1 MSQKSDSVSDE
12 SLAQRTVATSVI
24 RDTGTKVQL
33 LFKAHGLK
41 KRKSLLNSI
50 VTVFKKPHSPSRL
63 LSNGKFTKFDLKA
76 HSISFTLEVQTEKKR
91 KKGNANRVDTFVC
104 EIKQFPTA
112 VNPDS
117 AEFEV
122 LEPASGECFILL
134 SLIKVDNLTV
144 NWKEFLESNGTLDV
158 TCI

>member
-12 SLAQRTVATSVI
+12 SLAHRTVATSVI

>member
-1 MSQKSDSVSDE
+1 MGASPQRGQHYLNWQHFT
-12 SLAQRTVATSVI
+12 SLVF
-24 RDTGTKVQL
+24 TKITTEFEFQP
-33 LFKAHGLK
+33 
-41 KRKSLLNSI
+41 S
-50 VTVFKKPHSPSRL
+50 TPSRL
-63 LSNGKFTKFDLKA
+63 LSNGKFTTFDLKS
-76 HSISFTLEVQTEKKR
+76 HSLRFVLDVQTEKKR

-112 VNPDS
+112 INPDS

-134 SLIKVDNLTV
+134 SLMKVDNLKV